1 MVELFLPVTQGDIT
15 KISGQNARSLK
26 KVWGGGCTINRKD
39 TYFIICFLF
48 CLSAETEMQ
57 VRTEQSCRFQ

>member
-26 KVWGGGCTINRKD
+26 KVWGGG
-39 TYFIICFLF
+39 
-48 CLSAETEMQ
+48 AQ
-57 VRTEQSCRFQ
+57 